1 MAALEV
7 PIPMTPRVFYS
18 NAALPQNKAKL
29 DQIGKKYYKEIKQA
43 EELTKVP
50 GALILSVIFTESA
63 GNPSVVSYVGAAGLM
78 QLKPQAA
85 NDTIF
90 LENKQGRLTAGELA
104 VLKKYLGNR
113 INGPL
118 KQKYLSHKIK
128 ENNYTGNVVTRA
140 DMLNPEFNIL
150 CGAMLLGI
158 LIDQH
163 QEAGLLRL
171 DKVLLRYGMGYFYKP
186 GEGTIEQVLDRVKP
200 KSSEGYAY
208 IVTGKQIGRAHV

>member
-128 ENNYTGNVVTRA
+128 ENNYTEN
-140 DMLNPEFNIL
+140 L
-150 CGAMLLGI
+150 
-158 LIDQH
+158 
-163 QEAGLLRL
+163 
-171 DKVLLRYGMGYFYKP
+171 
-186 GEGTIEQVLDRVKP
+186 
-200 KSSEGYAY
+200 S
-208 IVTGKQIGRAHV
+208 